1 MDKKEKKLAHL
12 NAMNQNTLMEVLNIE
27 FSGVGDDFIE
37 ATMPV
42 TPKVHQPY
50 GILHGGASIA
60 LAETVGSVLSAISI
74 DPKQFKSVGMQ
85 MTANHLRPKREG
97 IVTARA
103 EFVKKGKSVHLI
115 KIEIRDEN
123 NEVICY
129 CHLTNSIVPNN
140 YV

>member
-1 MDKKEKKLAHL
+1 MDKIEKLERL
-12 NAMNQNTLMEVLNIE
+12 NAMSKNTMMEVLDIK
-27 FSGVGDDFIE
+27 FSDVSESFIE

-74 DPKQFKSVGMQ
+74 DPEKFKSVGMQ

-97 IVTARA
+97 FVTAKA
-103 EFVKKGKSVHLI
+103 QFVKKGRTVHLV

-129 CHLTNSIVPNN
+129 CHLTNSIVPNT

>member
-1 MDKKEKKLAHL
+1 MEKEKKLAKL
-12 NAMNQNTLMEVLNIE
+12 NSMNQNTLMEVLEIR
-27 FSGVGDDFIE
+27 FSDVGEDFME

-74 DPKQFKSVGMQ
+74 DTAKFKSVGMQ
-85 MTANHLRPKREG
+85 MTSNHLRPKREG
-97 IVTARA
+97 IITARA
-103 EFVKKGKSVHLI
+103 EFVRKGRTVHLV
-115 KIEIRDEN
+115 KIEIKDE
-123 NEVICY
+123 EGQMICY

>member
-1 MDKKEKKLAHL
+1 MDKQQTLTQL
-12 NAMNQNTLMEVLNIE
+12 NAMNKNTLMEVLDIN
-27 FSGVGDDFIE
+27 FSDVGEGFIE

-42 TPKVHQPY
+42 NHKVHQPY

-60 LAETVGSVLSAISI
+60 LAETVGSVLSATSI
-74 DPKQFKSVGMQ
+74 DYKAYKSVGMQ

-103 EFVKKGKSVHLI
+103 EFIKKGRTTHLV
-115 KIEIRDEN
+115 KIEIRDE
-123 NEVICY
+123 EKTLISY
-129 CHLTNSIVPNN
+129 CHLTNSIVSID

>member
-1 MDKKEKKLAHL
+1 MDKPKILAQL
-12 NAMNQNTLMEVLNIE
+12 NEMNKNTLMEVLDIY
-27 FSGVGDDFIE
+27 FTDVGEGFME

-42 TPKVHQPY
+42 NHKVHQPY

-60 LAETVGSVLSAISI
+60 LAETVGSVLSATTI
-74 DPKQFKSVGMQ
+74 DHKTYKSVGMQ

-103 EFVKKGKSVHLI
+103 EFIKKGRTTHLV
-115 KIEIRDEN
+115 KIEIRDEEN
-123 NEVICY
+123 HLISY
-129 CHLTNSIVPNN
+129 CHLTNSIVPKD

>member
-1 MDKKEKKLAHL
+1 MDKQIILDKLNEM
-12 NAMNQNTLMEVLNIE
+12 NANTLMEVIDIQ
-27 FSGVGDDFIE
+27 FTDIGDGFLE

-50 GILHGGASIA
+50 GIMHGGASIA

-74 DPKQFKSVGMQ
+74 DKEKFKSVGMQ
-85 MTANHLRPKREG
+85 MTANHLRPKRDG

-103 EFVKKGKSVHLI
+103 EFVRQGRTTHLV
-115 KIEIRDEN
+115 KIEIKDE
-123 NEVICY
+123 EGKMLSY
-129 CHLTNSIVPNN
+129 CHLTNSIVSKD

>member
-1 MDKKEKKLAHL
+1 MKKEEILSSL
-12 NAMNQNTLMEVLNIE
+12 NEMNKNTMMETLDIH
-27 FSGVGDDFIE
+27 FTDVGEGFIE

-74 DPKQFKSVGMQ
+74 DMSKFKSVGMQ
-85 MTANHLRPKREG
+85 MSTNHIRPKKEG
-97 IVTARA
+97 TVTAHA
-103 EFVKKGKSVHLI
+103 EFVRKGRRTHLV
-115 KIEIRDEN
+115 KIEIRDEEEN
-123 NEVICY
+123 LICY
-129 CHLTNSIVPNN
+129 CHLTNSIVPGD

>member
-1 MDKKEKKLAHL
+1 MEKEKKLAKL
-12 NAMNQNTLMEVLNIE
+12 NSMNQNTLMEVLEIRFSNIGE
-27 FSGVGDDFIE
+27 DFIE

-42 TPKVHQPY
+42 TPRVHQPY

-74 DPKQFKSVGMQ
+74 DTAKFKSVGMQ
-85 MTANHLRPKREG
+85 MTSNHLRPKRDG
-97 IVTARA
+97 IITARA
-103 EFVKKGKSVHLI
+103 EFVKKGRTVHLL
-115 KIEIRDEN
+115 KIEIRDEEN
-123 NEVICY
+123 QMICY

>member
-1 MDKKEKKLAHL
+1 MDKQHMLDQL
-12 NAMNQNTLMEVLNIE
+12 NAMNKNTLMEVLDIQ
-27 FSGVGDDFIE
+27 FTDLGDGFIE

-42 TPKVHQPY
+42 NHKVHQPY

-60 LAETVGSVLSAISI
+60 LAETVGSLLSATTI
-74 DPKQFKSVGMQ
+74 DYQSYKSVGMQ

-103 EFVKKGKSVHLI
+103 EFIKKGKTTHLV
-115 KIEIRDEN
+115 KIEIRDEEN
-123 NEVICY
+123 NLISY
-129 CHLTNSIVPNN
+129 CHLTNSIVSID

>member
-1 MDKKEKKLAHL
+1 MDKQEKLNKL
-12 NAMNQNTLMEVLNIE
+12 NKMNVNTLMETLDIQFTDIGE
-27 FSGVGDDFIE
+27 GFLE

-42 TPKVHQPY
+42 TSKVHQPY

-85 MTANHLRPKREG
+85 MTANHLRPKRDG
-97 IVTARA
+97 LVTARA
-103 EFVKKGKSVHLI
+103 EFIKKGKSIHLI
-115 KIEIRDEN
+115 KIEIRDEDN
-123 NEVICY
+123 NAISY
-129 CHLTNSIVPNN
+129 CHLTNSIVPSS